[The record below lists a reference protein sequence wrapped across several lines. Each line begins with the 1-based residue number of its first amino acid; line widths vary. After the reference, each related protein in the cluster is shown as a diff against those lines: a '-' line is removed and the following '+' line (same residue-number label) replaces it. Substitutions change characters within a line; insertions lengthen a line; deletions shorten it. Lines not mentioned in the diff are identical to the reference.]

1 MKERENEQ
9 LNTESSAKK
18 DTFSHHGSILM
29 SGTGMGS
36 LYFSNGVELVVQNYL
51 EATWTSSWSDPQS
64 PLVVTLF
71 NPIKTRLICSFNPEN
86 CEALS
91 SLFPDCTYI
100 ISID

>member
-64 PLVVTLF
+64 PPVVTLF

-86 CEALS
+86 SA
-91 SLFPDCTYI
+91 TY
-100 ISID
+100 